1 MKRNALSGLIIL
13 WLSLSVSGYGRAMGD
28 QDSSTSKE
36 KVTEQKGAVL
46 KTKSLEIDFSKYKAA
61 FLELGSDRCIPCRQM
76 QPIMKEIAASFPED
90 VLVVFYDVWE
100 DPAPARKYKVQL
112 IPTQI
117 FIDAEGKE
125 IFRHMGLYPKEEILK
140 VLEKMGVRK

>member
-1 MKRNALSGLIIL
+1 MKRNWLSGLIIL
-13 WLSLSVSGYGRAMGD
+13 WLSLSVSGCGRATGD
-28 QDSSTSKE
+28 QDSAASKGNDKE
-36 KVTEQKGAVL
+36 KKGAVL
-46 KTKSLEIDFSKYKAA
+46 KTKSLEIDFSKHKAA

-76 QPIMKEIAASFPED
+76 QPIMREIAAAFPED

-100 DPAPARKYKVQL
+100 DPAPARKYKIQL

-117 FIDAEGKE
+117 FIDREGKE
-125 IFRHMGLYPKEEILK
+125 FFRHVGLYPKEEILK

>member
-1 MKRNALSGLIIL
+1 MKRNWLSGLIIL
-13 WLSLSVSGYGRAMGD
+13 WLSLSVSGCVRATGD
-28 QDSSTSKE
+28 QDSAASKGND
-36 KVTEQKGAVL
+36 KEQKGAVL
-46 KTKSLEIDFSKYKAA
+46 KTKSLEIDFSKHKAA

-76 QPIMKEIAASFPED
+76 QPIMREIAAAFPED

-100 DPAPARKYKVQL
+100 DPAPARKYKIQL

-117 FIDAEGKE
+117 FIDREGKE
-125 IFRHMGLYPKEEILK
+125 FFRHVGLYPKEEILK

>member
-1 MKRNALSGLIIL
+1 MKRNWLSGLIIL
-13 WLSLSVSGYGRAMGD
+13 WLSLSVSGCGRATGD
-28 QDSSTSKE
+28 QDSAASKGND
-36 KVTEQKGAVL
+36 KEQKGAVL
-46 KTKSLEIDFSKYKAA
+46 KTKSLEIDFSKHKAA

-76 QPIMKEIAASFPED
+76 QPIMREIAAAFPED

-100 DPAPARKYKVQL
+100 DPAPARKYKIQL

-117 FIDAEGKE
+117 FIDREGKE
-125 IFRHMGLYPKEEILK
+125 FFRHVGLYPKEEILK